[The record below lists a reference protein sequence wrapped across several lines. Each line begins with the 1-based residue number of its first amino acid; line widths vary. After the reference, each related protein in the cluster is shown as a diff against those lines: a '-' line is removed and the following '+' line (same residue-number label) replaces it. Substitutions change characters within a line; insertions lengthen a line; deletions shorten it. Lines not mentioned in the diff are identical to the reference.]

1 MTTPDPELD
10 ARYSDPDAAATPW
23 AAVEQALA
31 TAPLYWLTSVR
42 PEGGPHQTP
51 LIGLYV
57 AGALHF
63 TTGPEERK
71 ARNIT
76 ANDQVLM
83 STGANT
89 LHAGL
94 DVVVEGRAVRVTDA
108 DRLAVLAAQWEGKYG
123 PEWHFDVADGAFRHS
138 EGTSVAHVFRVEATR
153 AYAFAKDPYSHTRYT
168 FR

>member
-1 MTTPDPELD
+1 MSTPEAELD
-10 ARYSDPDAAATPW
+10 ARYSDPGATATPW
-23 AAVEQALA
+23 ATVEQTLA

-42 PEGGPHQTP
+42 PDGGPHQTP

-71 ARNIT
+71 ARNIE

-83 STGANT
+83 STGANA

-94 DVVVEGRAVRVTDA
+94 DVVVEGCARRVTED
-108 DRLAVLAAQWEGKYG
+108 DRLVLLAAQLEGKYG
-123 PEWHFDVADGAFRHS
+123 PEWHFDVADGAFRH
-138 EGTSVAHVFRVEATR
+138 GDGGVAHVFRIEAAR
-153 AYAFAKDPYSHTRYT
+153 AYAFAKHPYGHTRYT